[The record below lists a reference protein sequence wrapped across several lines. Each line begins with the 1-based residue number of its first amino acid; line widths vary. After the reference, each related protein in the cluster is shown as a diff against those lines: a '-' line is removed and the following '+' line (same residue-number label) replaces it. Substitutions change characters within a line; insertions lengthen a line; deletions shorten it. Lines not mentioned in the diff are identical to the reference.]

1 MMSEHITLVGVVVH
15 EHMIFREL
23 KMMFQV
29 CYRLAMLELR
39 LESRRPL
46 FLGSQ
51 SHSQRYDTRLDKK
64 AAGSVT

>member
-1 MMSEHITLVGVVVH
+1 MSEHITLVGIVVH
-15 EHMIFREL
+15 EHMIFRVLE
-23 KMMFQV
+23 MMFQV
-29 CYRLAMLELR
+29 CYRMGILELR

-64 AAGSVT
+64 AAGSAT